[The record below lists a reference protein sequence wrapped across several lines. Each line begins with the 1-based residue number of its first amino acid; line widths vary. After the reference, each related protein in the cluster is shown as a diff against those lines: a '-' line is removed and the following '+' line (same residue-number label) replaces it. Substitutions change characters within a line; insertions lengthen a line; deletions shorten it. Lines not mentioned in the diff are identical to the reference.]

1 MKKRPDQR
9 LSATFCSKVRT
20 PGRYGDGG
28 RGSHGLYFRV
38 WIRASGR
45 VGKAWAQRIRINGRV
60 TCLGLGVFPIVT
72 LAEAR
77 EKALENRRATAQG
90 QDPRRGPA
98 PNFRELAE
106 RVIALHAKSWKK
118 GSQLPR
124 DWRSSFQRY
133 ADPIN
138 NRPVDEITRADVL
151 RILTPIWHTRPA
163 AAKTVLQRIGTVLR
177 YAVAQE
183 LVEYNAAEASA
194 IQAALPKANGG
205 RGHHKA
211 LPHSEV
217 AAALAKVRAS
227 GSQLAARLAVEFLA
241 LTACRVSEVLGARWT
256 EIDLRERLWTVPATR
271 MKAKREFRVS
281 LSGRALEILLEARE
295 LSGGG
300 KGLIF
305 PSGVTGRAI
314 SRRLPGE
321 VFRRCGVDSTI
332 HGLRSSFADWAA
344 ESGVDRTV
352 TEAAL
357 AHAVQNKVEAAY
369 RRTDLLVRRR
379 QLMDSWAA
387 YVVGG

>member
-38 WIRASGR
+38 WIRANGR
-45 VGKAWAQRIRINGRV
+45 VGKSWAQRLRINNRV
-60 TCLGLGVFPIVT
+60 TCLGLGTYPAVT

-77 EKALENRRATAQG
+77 SRALKNRQAVEEG

-133 ADPIN
+133 AAPIN
-138 NRPVDEITRADVL
+138 DKPVDEITRADVL
-151 RILTPIWHTRPA
+151 AIVTPIWHTRPA
-163 AAKTVLQRIGTVLR
+163 AARTVLQRIGTVLR

-194 IQAALPKANGG
+194 IQAALPKANGTL
-205 RGHHKA
+205 RHHKA
-211 LPHSEV
+211 LPHGKLK
-217 AAALAKVRAS
+217 AALERVRAS
-227 GSQLAARLAVEFLA
+227 NDAPPAVRLALEFVA
-241 LTACRVSEVLGARWT
+241 LTACRVSEVRGARWE
-256 EIDLRERLWTVPATR
+256 EIDVDAGTWTIPADR
-271 MKAKREFRVS
+271 MKAKREHKVP
-281 LSGRALEILLEARE
+281 LSGRALEILAEARA
-295 LSGGG
+295 LSNGS
-300 KGLIF
+300 GLVF
-305 PSGVTGRAI
+305 PSAKTGGLF

-332 HGLRSSFADWAA
+332 HGLRSSFRDWAA
-344 ESGVDRTV
+344 ETGVDRAV
-352 TEAAL
+352 AEAAL
-357 AHAVQNKVEAAY
+357 AHVVQGVEGAY
-369 RRTDLLVRRR
+369 RRTDLLEARRAIMER
-379 QLMDSWAA
+379 WGEH
-387 YVVGG
+387 VG

>member
-1 MKKRPDQR
+1 MNKRPDQR
-9 LSATFCSKVRT
+9 LSATFCSKVRA

-28 RGSHGLYFRV
+28 RGSHGLYLRV
-38 WIRASGR
+38 WIRANGR

-60 TCLGLGVFPIVT
+60 TCLGLGAFPIVT

-98 PNFRELAE
+98 PTFRELAE

-177 YAVAQE
+177 YAVGQE

-194 IQAALPKANGG
+194 IRAALPKANGTL
-205 RGHHKA
+205 RHHKA
-211 LPHSEV
+211 LPHGEV
-217 AAALAKVRAS
+217 AAALRKVRCCPAPPEV
-227 GSQLAARLAVEFLA
+227 QLAIEFVA
-241 LTACRVSEVLGARWT
+241 LTTCRVSEVLGARWA
-256 EIDLRERLWTVPATR
+256 EIDLEGATWTILAER
-271 MKAKREFRVS
+271 MKAKREHRVP

-332 HGLRSSFADWAA
+332 HGLRSSFRDWAA
-344 ESGVDRTV
+344 ETGVARAV
-352 TEAAL
+352 AEAAL
-357 AHAVQNKVEAAY
+357 AHVVQGVEGAY
-369 RRTDLLVRRR
+369 RRTDLLEARRAIMGRWGEHVR
-379 QLMDSWAA
+379 
-387 YVVGG
+387 